1 MARVS
6 PSSEAPVRE
15 LMLDRST
22 AREATELPRA
32 RGPLS
37 EGILGLLR
45 GGEAE
50 DTRSSPSADPLG
62 DDDLHLALYLAYEL
76 HYRGLPGIDEDRE
89 WDPRILDARRELETS
104 FETAL
109 RSAVEV
115 RDVETADVAETLRA
129 ITAPTEGDS
138 LPSFLEREATLEQF
152 QEFLTHRSAY
162 QLKEADPHSWVIPRL
177 EGSAKTM
184 VMEIQYDEY
193 GSGDPSWMHSEL
205 FRQTMVAAGL
215 DGSYGTY
222 VDRLPG
228 VTLATVNLISLF
240 GLHRRWRGALVGHLA
255 AFEMSSTLPNRAYG
269 DGFRRLG
276 FDADA
281 TRFFDEHVEADS
293 VHEVLASDVAV
304 ELATR
309 EPALAAD
316 VVFGAK
322 ALALLEDRFSATLL
336 RAWRRGT
343 SALLED
349 PLASS

>member
-1 MARVS
+1 M
-6 PSSEAPVRE
+6 RE

-22 AREATELPRA
+22 AREATPPAKA
-32 RGPLS
+32 RGPFS
-37 EGILGLLR
+37 EAILELLR
-45 GGEAE
+45 GGDVEGRRPPAPE
-50 DTRSSPSADPLG
+50 DPLG

-76 HYRGLPGIDEDRE
+76 HYRGLPGIDDDRE
-89 WDPRILDARRELETS
+89 WDPPLLEVRRELEEV
-104 FETAL
+104 FESGL
-109 RSAVEV
+109 RNKIQVSEA
-115 RDVETADVAETLRA
+115 ETVDIAETLRA
-129 ITAPTEGDS
+129 ITAPAEGDS
-138 LPSFLEREATLEQF
+138 LPSFLEREATLEHYR
-152 QEFLTHRSAY
+152 EFLIHRSAY

-177 EGSAKTM
+177 EGPPKTM
-184 VMEIQYDEY
+184 VMDVQYDEY

-215 DGSYGTY
+215 DGSYGAY

-255 AFEMSSTLPNRAYG
+255 GFEMSSTLPNRAYG

-276 FDADA
+276 IDAEA

-293 VHEVLASDVAV
+293 VHEVLASDLAV
-304 ELATR
+304 EVASR

-322 ALALLEDRFSATLL
+322 ALALLEDRFSAALL
-336 RAWRRGT
+336 GSWRRGA
-343 SALLED
+343 SALIGETLV
-349 PLASS
+349 SR

>member
-1 MARVS
+1 M
-6 PSSEAPVRE
+6 RE
-15 LMLDRST
+15 LTLDRST
-22 AREATELPRA
+22 ARGATALPRA
-32 RGPLS
+32 RGPFS
-37 EGILGLLR
+37 EAILEFLTGA
-45 GGEAE
+45 GAE
-50 DTRSSPSADPLG
+50 DPGTSPPDDPLG

-76 HYRGLPGIDEDRE
+76 HYRGLPGVDDDRE
-89 WDPRILDARRELETS
+89 WDPRILGVRHELEALFEAALRREIEVGDLEP
-104 FETAL
+104 
-109 RSAVEV
+109 
-115 RDVETADVAETLRA
+115 ADVAETLRA
-129 ITAPTEGDS
+129 IDEPPGVDS

-152 QEFLTHRSAY
+152 REFLTHRSAY

-193 GSGDPSWMHSEL
+193 GSGDASWMHSEL
-205 FRQTMVAAGL
+205 FRNTMVAAGL
-215 DGSYGTY
+215 DGTYGAY
-222 VDRLPG
+222 LDRLPG

-304 ELATR
+304 EVAKR

-316 VVFGAK
+316 IVFGAK
-322 ALALLEDRFSATLL
+322 ALALLEDRFSAALL
-336 RAWRRGT
+336 GSWRQGT
-343 SALLED
+343 SALIQD
-349 PLASS
+349 TFVSS

>member
-1 MARVS
+1 M
-6 PSSEAPVRE
+6 SEVT
-15 LMLDRST
+15 LDRS
-22 AREATELPRA
+22 AVPDEKGLPDP
-32 RGPLS
+32 RGPFS
-37 EGILGLLR
+37 EEMLGLLA
-45 GGEAE
+45 GGGV
-50 DTRSSPSADPLG
+50 DTRRSSPPEDPLG

-76 HYRGLPGIDEDRE
+76 HYRGFPGVRDDLE
-89 WDPRILDARRELETS
+89 WDPRIIVVRRELES
-104 FETAL
+104 AFEAGL
-109 RSAVEV
+109 RRAIGGPEV
-115 RDVETADVAETLRA
+115 GPRDVAEVLEEIA
-129 ITAPTEGDS
+129 AAPGKDS

-152 QEFLTHRSAY
+152 REFLTHRSAY

-177 EGSAKTM
+177 EGAAKTM

-205 FRQTMVAAGL
+205 FRTTMVASGL
-215 DGSYGTY
+215 DGSYGAY

-228 VTLATVNLISLF
+228 MTLATVNLISLF

-255 AFEMSSTLPNRAYG
+255 AFEMSSSLPNRAYG
-269 DGFRRLG
+269 NGFRRLG

-293 VHEVLASDVAV
+293 VHEVLALDLAV

-322 ALALLEDRFSATLL
+322 ALAFLEDRFSAALL
-336 RAWRRGT
+336 GAWRTET
-343 SALLED
+343 STLFEGNT
-349 PLASS
+349 ASS

>member
-1 MARVS
+1 M
-6 PSSEAPVRE
+6 RE

-22 AREATELPRA
+22 ARDATALPRA
-32 RGPLS
+32 RGPFSAVILDLLTGPGN
-37 EGILGLLR
+37 EGR
-45 GGEAE
+45 
-50 DTRSSPSADPLG
+50 RSSPPQDPLG

-76 HYRGLPGIDEDRE
+76 HYRGLPGVDDDRE
-89 WDPRILDARRELETS
+89 WDPRILGVRHELEALFEAALRREI
-104 FETAL
+104 
-109 RSAVEV
+109 EV
-115 RDVETADVAETLRA
+115 RDLEPADVADTLRA
-129 ITAPTEGDS
+129 IDEPPGVDS

-152 QEFLTHRSAY
+152 REFLTHRSAY

-193 GSGDPSWMHSEL
+193 GSGDPSWMHAEL
-205 FRQTMVAAGL
+205 FRNTMVAAGL
-215 DGSYGTY
+215 DGTYGAY
-222 VDRLPG
+222 LDRLPG

-304 ELATR
+304 EVAKR

-316 VVFGAK
+316 IVFGAK
-322 ALALLEDRFSATLL
+322 ALALLEDRFSAALL
-336 RAWRRGT
+336 GSWRQGT
-343 SALLED
+343 SALIQDTLV
-349 PLASS
+349 SS

>member
-1 MARVS
+1 M
-6 PSSEAPVRE
+6 RE

-22 AREATELPRA
+22 APDATALPRA
-32 RGPLS
+32 RGPFS
-37 EGILGLLR
+37 EVILDLLTGPGNEGR
-45 GGEAE
+45 
-50 DTRSSPSADPLG
+50 RSSPPQDPLG

-76 HYRGLPGIDEDRE
+76 HYRGLPGVDDDRE
-89 WDPRILDARRELETS
+89 WDPRILGVRHELEALFEAALRREI
-104 FETAL
+104 
-109 RSAVEV
+109 EV
-115 RDVETADVAETLRA
+115 RDLEPADVAETLRA
-129 ITAPTEGDS
+129 IDEPPGVDS

-152 QEFLTHRSAY
+152 REFLTHRSAY

-193 GSGDPSWMHSEL
+193 GSGDPSWMHAEL
-205 FRQTMVAAGL
+205 FRNTMVAAGL
-215 DGSYGTY
+215 DGTYGAY
-222 VDRLPG
+222 LDRLPG

-304 ELATR
+304 ELAKR

-316 VVFGAK
+316 IVFGAK
-322 ALALLEDRFSATLL
+322 ALALLEDRFSAALL
-336 RAWRRGT
+336 GSWRQGA
-343 SALLED
+343 SALIQDTLV
-349 PLASS
+349 SS

>member
-1 MARVS
+1 M
-6 PSSEAPVRE
+6 RE
-15 LMLDRST
+15 LMLDRWT
-22 AREATELPRA
+22 ARDDRVLPRA
-32 RGPLS
+32 RGPFS
-37 EGILGLLR
+37 EEILDLLTGAADGVE
-45 GGEAE
+45 GGRPSLPE
-50 DTRSSPSADPLG
+50 DPVG

-76 HYRGLPGIDEDRE
+76 HYRGLPGVEDDLE
-89 WDPRILDARRELETS
+89 WDPRILRVRHELEAV
-104 FETAL
+104 FEAGL
-109 RSAVEV
+109 RRAIGF
-115 RDVETADVAETLRA
+115 RDGEPADVAETLRA
-129 ITAPTEGDS
+129 IAAPDGADS

-152 QEFLTHRSAY
+152 REFLTHRSAY

-177 EGSAKTM
+177 EGTAKTM

-205 FRQTMVAAGL
+205 FRKTMVAAGL
-215 DGSYGTY
+215 DGSYGAY

-276 FDADA
+276 FDVDA

-293 VHEVLASDVAV
+293 VHEVLASDLAV
-304 ELATR
+304 EVARR
-309 EPALAAD
+309 EPGLAPD

-322 ALALLEDRFSATLL
+322 ALAFLEDRFSAALL
-336 RAWRRGT
+336 RAWRQGT
-343 SALLED
+343 SALIED
-349 PLASS
+349 TLVSP

>member
-1 MARVS
+1 MPDRSTTRDAPALPRS
-6 PSSEAPVRE
+6 RGPSSEAILE
-15 LMLDRST
+15 LV
-22 AREATELPRA
+22 
-32 RGPLS
+32 G
-37 EGILGLLR
+37 
-45 GGEAE
+45 GGEVH
-50 DTRSSPSADPLG
+50 DRRPSSTEDPLG
-62 DDDLHLALYLAYEL
+62 DDDLHLALYLCYEL
-76 HYRGLPGIDEDRE
+76 HYRGLPGVHDDRE
-89 WDPRILDARRELETS
+89 WDPRILGVRRDLEAG
-104 FETAL
+104 FEAAL
-109 RSAVEV
+109 RRAIEV
-115 RDVETADVAETLRA
+115 RAEETADVAETLRA
-129 ITAPTEGDS
+129 IAQPPEDDS

-152 QEFLTHRSAY
+152 REFLMHRSAY

-177 EGSAKTM
+177 EGSAKTL

-215 DGSYGTY
+215 DGSYGAY
-222 VDRLPG
+222 VDGLPG

-255 AFEMSSTLPNRAYG
+255 AFEMSSTLPNRSYG

-304 ELATR
+304 DVATR

-322 ALALLEDRFSATLL
+322 ALALLEDRFSAALL
-336 RAWRRGT
+336 RSWRRGT
-343 SALLED
+343 SALIED
-349 PLASS
+349 TLVSR